1 MTRADYLNQLEQALS
16 QLHPSARQEALDY
29 FNEYFDEKSDD
40 AAAINE
46 LGTAEEAAKEIIAN
60 LPEDALIA
68 KDDQG
73 DSQSAK
79 AFDFDFDFDFQF
91 DWDGFFK
98 HFKHSAYQQARERI
112 ELKAKIEE
120 LPDFASLQIILE
132 DQALSVQS
140 YEGDKVVLHNPV
152 SEDGSYQAFDY
163 QLVQDC
169 LYLSSKPLPD
179 HLYFSRNQTSSAILK
194 IPKKLLPLASLNL
207 KTTDSSLTMA
217 DVQASEQLVINAED
231 SSVNMTKV
239 SCPKSALQ
247 LEDATLTIS
256 DARLGELKLEASD
269 AVITLSSMSL
279 SDARIRL
286 EDCVWK
292 LKDFVLEKSLNCQAE
307 DSVLTYKPSADI
319 SLDIWEEDSSLK
331 LPKDKAFTMMKEGDI
346 THLSYKQ
353 ENSPAQ
359 LVIHCQDC
367 QLTVG

>member
-1 MTRADYLNQLEQALS
+1 MTRAEYLNQLEQALS

-29 FNEYFDEKSDD
+29 FNEYFDEKADD
-40 AAAINE
+40 LAAINE

-68 KDDQG
+68 KEDQG
-73 DSQSAK
+73 TSQSAK

-91 DWDGFFK
+91 DWDGFFN
-98 HFKHSAYQQARERI
+98 HFRRPAFQARERI
-112 ELKAKIEE
+112 ELEAKIEE
-120 LPDFASLQIILE
+120 LPDFSSLQIVLE

-140 YEGDKVVLHNPV
+140 YEGDKVVLHNPF
-152 SEDGSYQAFDY
+152 SEEMSYQAFDY
-163 QLVQDC
+163 QLVQDS

-179 HLYFSRNQTSSAILK
+179 HLYFSNQQTSSAILK
-194 IPKKLLPLASLNL
+194 IPKKLLPLTSLNL

-231 SSVNMTKV
+231 SSISMTKV
-239 SCPKSALQ
+239 SCPSSALG
-247 LEDATLTIS
+247 LEDATLTFS
-256 DARLGELKLEASD
+256 DGRLGGLKLEASD

-292 LKDFVLEKSLNCQAE
+292 LNDFVLEKSLDCQAE
-307 DSVLTYKPSADI
+307 DSVLTFKPNTDI

-346 THLSYKQ
+346 THLSHKQ
-353 ENSPAQ
+353 ENNTAQ

>member
-1 MTRADYLNQLEQALS
+1 MTRAEYLNQLEQALA

-29 FNEYFDEKSDD
+29 FNEYFDEKGDD
-40 AAAINE
+40 QTAIAE
-46 LGTAEEAAKEIIAN
+46 LGNPQEAAKEIIAN
-60 LPEDALIA
+60 LPEDALIT
-68 KDDQG
+68 KKDQG
-73 DSQSAK
+73 ASQSVK
-79 AFDFDFDFDFQF
+79 PFDFNFDFQF
-91 DWDGFFK
+91 DWENFFNN
-98 HFKHSAYQQARERI
+98 FKHSAYQARERM

-120 LPDFASLQIILE
+120 LPDLSNLQIILE

-140 YEGDKVVLHNPV
+140 YEGDKVVLHNPF
-152 SEDGSYQAFDY
+152 SEEMSYQAFDY
-163 QLVQDC
+163 HLVQDS
-169 LYLSSKPLPD
+169 LYLTSKPSPN
-179 HLYFSRNQTSSAILK
+179 HLYFSNNQTSSAILK
-194 IPKKLLPLASLNL
+194 IPKRLLPLTSLNL

-231 SSVNMTKV
+231 SSISVTKV
-239 SCPKSALQ
+239 SCTSSALG
-247 LEDATLTIS
+247 LEDSTLTIS
-256 DARLGELKLEASD
+256 DGRLGELKLEASD

-307 DSVLTYKPSADI
+307 DSVLTFKPCADI

-331 LPKDKAFTMMKEGDI
+331 LPKDKAFTMMKEDNT

>member
-29 FNEYFDEKSDD
+29 FNEYFDEKADD

-68 KDDQG
+68 KEYQDT
-73 DSQSAK
+73 SQSTK

-91 DWDGFFK
+91 DWDGFFNN
-98 HFKHSAYQQARERI
+98 FRHSAFQARERI
-112 ELKAKIEE
+112 ELTAKIEE

-140 YEGDKVVLHNPV
+140 YEGDKVILHNPV

-163 QLVQDC
+163 QLLQDS
-169 LYLSSKPLPD
+169 LYISNKPLPD
-179 HLYFSRNQTSSAILK
+179 QLYFSNNQTSSAILK
-194 IPKKLLPLASLNL
+194 IPKRLLPLTSLNL
-207 KTTDSSLTMA
+207 KTTDSSLTIVDMQ
-217 DVQASEQLVINAED
+217 VCEQLVINAED
-231 SSVNMTKV
+231 SSISMTKV
-239 SCPKSALQ
+239 SCPSSALR
-247 LEDATLTIS
+247 LEDSTLTIS
-256 DARLGELKLEASD
+256 DGQLSELKLEASD

-279 SDARIRL
+279 SDARITL

-307 DSVLTYKPSADI
+307 DSVLTYKPSTDI

-331 LPKDKAFTMMKEGDI
+331 LPKDKAFTMMKEDDI
-346 THLSYKQ
+346 THLSYRQ

>member
-1 MTRADYLNQLEQALS
+1 MTRAEYLNQLEQALT

-29 FNEYFDEKSDD
+29 FNEYFDEKDND
-40 AAAINE
+40 EEAIIE
-46 LGTAEEAAKEIIAN
+46 LGTPDEAAKEIIAN

-68 KDDQG
+68 QVDQG
-73 DSQSAK
+73 TSQSTK

-91 DWDGFFK
+91 DWDSFFK
-98 HFKHSAYQQARERI
+98 HFKHSAFQAKERI
-112 ELKAKIEE
+112 ELTAKIEE

-140 YEGDKVVLHNPV
+140 YEGDKVVLHNPF
-152 SEDGSYQAFDY
+152 SEEMSYQAFDY
-163 QLVQDC
+163 HLVQDS

-179 HLYFSRNQTSSAILK
+179 HPYFSNQQTSSAILK
-194 IPKKLLPLASLNL
+194 IPKKLLPLTNLNL

-217 DVQASEQLVINAED
+217 AVQASEQLVINADD
-231 SSVNMTKV
+231 SSISMTKV
-239 SCPKSALQ
+239 SCPSSALQ
-247 LEDATLTIS
+247 LEDSTLTIS
-256 DARLGELKLEASD
+256 DGQLSELKLEASD

-279 SDARIRL
+279 SDARITL

-292 LKDFVLEKSLNCQAE
+292 LKEFVLEKSLNCQAE
-307 DSVLTYKPSADI
+307 DSVLTFKPNTDI

-353 ENSPAQ
+353 ENSPDQ
-359 LVIHCQDC
+359 LAIHCQDC

>member
-1 MTRADYLNQLEQALS
+1 MTRADYLNQLEQALL

-29 FNEYFDEKSDD
+29 FNEYFDEKDND
-40 AAAINE
+40 EEATIE
-46 LGTAEEAAKEIIAN
+46 LGTPDEAAKEIIAN

-68 KDDQG
+68 KEDYG
-73 DSQSAK
+73 ASQSAK

-98 HFKHSAYQQARERI
+98 HFKHSAYQARERM
-112 ELKAKIEE
+112 ELKAKSEE
-120 LPDFASLQIILE
+120 LPEFSNLQISLE
-132 DQALSVQS
+132 NQALSVQS
-140 YEGDKVVLHNPV
+140 YEGEAVLLHNPV

-163 QLVQDC
+163 QLVQDS
-169 LYLSSKPLPD
+169 LYISSKPTPN
-179 HLYFSRNQTSSAILK
+179 HLYFSNNQISSAILK
-194 IPKKLLPLASLNL
+194 IPKRLLPLTNLNL
-207 KTTDSSLTMA
+207 KTTDSSLTIV
-217 DVQASEQLVINAED
+217 DVQVCEQMVVNAKD
-231 SSVNMTKV
+231 NSISMTKV
-239 SCPKSALQ
+239 SCPSSALR
-247 LEDATLTIS
+247 LEDSTLTIS
-256 DARLGELKLEASD
+256 DGQMSELKLEASD

-279 SDARIRL
+279 SDARITL

-307 DSVLTYKPSADI
+307 DSVLTYKPSTDI

-331 LPKDKAFTMMKEGDI
+331 LPKDKAFTMMKEGNI

-367 QLTVG
+367 QLSVG

>member
-1 MTRADYLNQLEQALS
+1 MTRAEYLNQLEQALT

-29 FNEYFDEKSDD
+29 FNEYFDEKDND
-40 AAAINE
+40 EETINE
-46 LGTAEEAAKEIIAN
+46 LGTPEEAAKEIIAN

-68 KDDQG
+68 KEDQG
-73 DSQSAK
+73 TSQSTK

-91 DWDGFFK
+91 DWDSFFNN
-98 HFKHSAYQQARERI
+98 FKHSAFQAKERI
-112 ELKAKIEE
+112 ELTAKIEE
-120 LPDFASLQIILE
+120 LPDFSNLQIILE
-132 DQALSVQS
+132 DQTLSVQS
-140 YEGDKVVLHNPV
+140 YEGDKVVLHNPF
-152 SEDGSYQAFDY
+152 SEEMSYQAFDY
-163 QLVQDC
+163 QLVQDS

-179 HLYFSRNQTSSAILK
+179 HLYFSNQQTSSAILK
-194 IPKKLLPLASLNL
+194 IPKKLLPLTSLNL

-217 DVQASEQLVINAED
+217 AVQASEQLVINAED
-231 SSVNMTKV
+231 SSISMTKV
-239 SCPKSALQ
+239 SCPSSALG
-247 LEDATLTIS
+247 LEDSTLTIS
-256 DARLGELKLEASD
+256 DGRLDELKLEASD

-307 DSVLTYKPSADI
+307 DSVLTFKPSTDI
-319 SLDIWEEDSSLK
+319 SLDIWEEDSSRK
-331 LPKDKAFTMMKEGDI
+331 LPKDKAFTMMKEDNT

-367 QLTVG
+367 QLTVE

>member
-1 MTRADYLNQLEQALS
+1 MTRTEYLNQLEQALS

-29 FNEYFDEKSDD
+29 FNEYFDEKANDL
-40 AAAINE
+40 AAIEE
-46 LGTAEEAAKEIIAN
+46 LGTPDEAAKEIIAN

-68 KDDQG
+68 KEDQG
-73 DSQSAK
+73 TSQSTK
-79 AFDFDFDFDFQF
+79 AFDFDFDFQF
-91 DWDGFFK
+91 DWDGFFNN
-98 HFKHSAYQQARERI
+98 FRHSAFQARERI
-112 ELKAKIEE
+112 ELTAKIEE
-120 LPDFASLQIILE
+120 LPDFSNLQIILE

-140 YEGDKVVLHNPV
+140 YEGDKVVLHNPF
-152 SEDGSYQAFDY
+152 SEEMSYQAFDY
-163 QLVQDC
+163 QLVQDS

-179 HLYFSRNQTSSAILK
+179 HLYFSNQQTSSAILK
-194 IPKKLLPLASLNL
+194 IPKRLLPLTSLNL

-217 DVQASEQLVINAED
+217 AVQASEQLVINAED
-231 SSVNMTKV
+231 SSISMTKV
-239 SCPKSALQ
+239 NCPSSALG

-256 DARLGELKLEASD
+256 DGRLGELKLEASD

-292 LKDFVLEKSLNCQAE
+292 LKDFVLEKNLNCQAE
-307 DSVLTYKPSADI
+307 DSVLTFKPSTDI

-353 ENSPAQ
+353 ENNPAQ

-367 QLTVG
+367 QLNVG

>member
-1 MTRADYLNQLEQALS
+1 MTRAEYLNQLEQALS

-29 FNEYFDEKSDD
+29 FNEYFDEKDND
-40 AAAINE
+40 EEAIIE

-73 DSQSAK
+73 ASQSTK

-91 DWDGFFK
+91 DWDGFFNN
-98 HFKHSAYQQARERI
+98 FRHSAFQARERI
-112 ELKAKIEE
+112 ELTAKIEE
-120 LPDFASLQIILE
+120 LPDFSNLQIILE

-140 YEGDKVVLHNPV
+140 YEGDKVVLHNPF
-152 SEDGSYQAFDY
+152 SEEMSYQAFDY
-163 QLVQDC
+163 HLVQDS

-179 HLYFSRNQTSSAILK
+179 QLYFSNNQISSAILK
-194 IPKKLLPLASLNL
+194 IPKKLLPLTSLNL

-217 DVQASEQLVINAED
+217 AVQASEQLVINAKD
-231 SSVNMTKV
+231 SSISMTKV
-239 SCPKSALQ
+239 SCPSSALR
-247 LEDATLTIS
+247 LEDSTLTIS
-256 DARLGELKLEASD
+256 DGQLSELKLEASD

-279 SDARIRL
+279 SDARITL

-307 DSVLTYKPSADI
+307 DSVVTYKPSTDI

-331 LPKDKAFTMMKEGDI
+331 LPKDKAFTMMKEDDI

>member
-29 FNEYFDEKSDD
+29 FNEYFDEKADD

-68 KDDQG
+68 QVDQG
-73 DSQSAK
+73 TSQSTK

-91 DWDGFFK
+91 DWDSFFDN
-98 HFKHSAYQQARERI
+98 FKHSAFQAKERI
-112 ELKAKIEE
+112 ELTAKIEE
-120 LPDFASLQIILE
+120 LPDFSNLQIILE

-140 YEGDKVVLHNPV
+140 YEGDKVVLHNPF
-152 SEDGSYQAFDY
+152 SEEMSYQAFDY
-163 QLVQDC
+163 QLVQDS

-179 HLYFSRNQTSSAILK
+179 HLYFSNQQTSSAILK
-194 IPKKLLPLASLNL
+194 IPTRLLPLTSLNL
-207 KTTDSSLTMA
+207 KTTDSSLTVA
-217 DVQASEQLVINAED
+217 AVQASEQLIINAED
-231 SSVNMTKV
+231 SSISMTKV
-239 SCPKSALQ
+239 SCPSSALG
-247 LEDATLTIS
+247 LEDSTLTIS
-256 DARLGELKLEASD
+256 DGQLSELKLEASD
-269 AVITLSSMSL
+269 AIITLSSMSL

-307 DSVLTYKPSADI
+307 DSVLTFKPSTDI

-331 LPKDKAFTMMKEGDI
+331 LPKDKAFTMMKEDNT

-367 QLTVG
+367 RLTVG